1 MLFDVKITI
10 RKLGRACAS
19 CKQDLVGQFEA
30 DTMEDAIKVA
40 KESVSVDWD
49 THQALINYV
58 RKVS

>member
-10 RKLGRACAS
+10 RKLGRACAT

-30 DTMEDAIKVA
+30 DSAEGAVKAA
-40 KESVSVDWD
+40 KDSVSVDWD

-58 RKVS
+58 RKAQ